1 MIFSLISCGILK
13 SYKISVIEN
22 NFGRK
27 ELKKKTFKQKF
38 LPEMSNKIDVEN
50 CYYNHYENSQTKIN
64 SFLRLFKNGQYAYFT
79 SFESNIDLNDL
90 DKANYVGYYIV
101 EDNILKLETPT
112 GNLNTPSYRVI
123 WEFEIKKGVLK
134 NKKAD
139 LEFEIKKNTGLI
151 EVEPNW

>member
-1 MIFSLISCGILK
+1 MNK
-13 SYKISVIEN
+13 
-22 NFGRK
+22 
-27 ELKKKTFKQKF
+27 
-38 LPEMSNKIDVEN
+38 KIDVKN
-50 CYYNHYENSQTKIN
+50 CYYNYYENSQTKTH

-79 SFESNIDLNDL
+79 SFESNIDLNEL

-101 EDNILKLETPT
+101 QDNILKLETPT

-123 WEFEIKKGVLK
+123 WEFEIKNGVLK

-139 LEFEIKKNTGLI
+139 LEFEIKKNAGLI